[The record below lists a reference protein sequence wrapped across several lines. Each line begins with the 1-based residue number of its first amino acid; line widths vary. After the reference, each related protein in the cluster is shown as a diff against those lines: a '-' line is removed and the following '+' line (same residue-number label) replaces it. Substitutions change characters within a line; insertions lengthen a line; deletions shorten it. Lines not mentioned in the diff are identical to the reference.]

1 MHTRNFVLGFA
12 LSAFLL
18 CYGCSEAE
26 TQTPDPITV
35 GAASV
40 SAQDAA
46 TPRFGTWINQG
57 NPDNVMI
64 YEPYGNGGMKITVGG
79 WNYTTMFDGV
89 FVAVEGQQNA
99 ETAVEV
105 IDEFST
111 RIINK
116 RNGRVSQ
123 IIINTLSA
131 AGSTINNEYIRMD
144 ADGKIIG
151 VGHVVYER
159 SAR

>member
-1 MHTRNFVLGFA
+1 MHARNFTLGVA
-12 LSAFLL
+12 LSAMVL
-18 CYGCSEAE
+18 
-26 TQTPDPITV
+26 V
-35 GAASV
+35 GAANV

-46 TPRFGTWINQG
+46 TGRFCTWINQG
-57 NPDNVMI
+57 NPDNVMV
-64 YEPYGNGGMKITVGG
+64 YEAYGNGGMKITVGS
-79 WNYTTMFDGV
+79 WNYTTMFDGE
-89 FVAVEGQQNA
+89 FVAVSGQDNA

-111 RIINK
+111 RIINR

-151 VGHVVYER
+151 VGHVIYEK
-159 SAR
+159 SAN

>member
-1 MHTRNFVLGFA
+1 MGTRNLVLGLA
-12 LSAFLL
+12 LNTVIL
-18 CYGCSEAE
+18 
-26 TQTPDPITV
+26 V
-35 GAASV
+35 GATSA

-46 TPRFGTWINQG
+46 TPRFGVWINQG
-57 NPDNVMI
+57 NPDNVMV
-64 YEPYGNGGMKITVGG
+64 YEPYGDGGMKVTVGS
-79 WNYTTMFDGV
+79 WNYVTMFDGE
-89 FVAVEGQQNA
+89 FRAVDGQQGA

-111 RIINK
+111 RILNK

-123 IIINTLSA
+123 IIINTVSA

-151 VGHVVYER
+151 VGHVIYER
-159 SAR
+159 SAN

>member
-1 MHTRNFVLGFA
+1 MRTRDLALGLALNAIVL
-12 LSAFLL
+12 
-18 CYGCSEAE
+18 
-26 TQTPDPITV
+26 V
-35 GAASV
+35 GVTNV

-46 TPRFGTWINQG
+46 TPRFGVWINQG
-57 NPDNVMI
+57 NPDNVMV
-64 YEPYGNGGMKITVGG
+64 YEPYGDGGMKITVGS
-79 WNYTTMFDGV
+79 WNYVTLFDGV
-89 FVAVEGQQNA
+89 FRQVDGQDNA

-111 RIINK
+111 RILNK

-123 IIINTLSA
+123 IIINTLSE

-144 ADGKIIG
+144 ADGKITG
-151 VGHVVYER
+151 VGHVIYER

>member
-1 MHTRNFVLGFA
+1 MHSRNLTLGLA
-12 LSAFLL
+12 LSAMVLL
-18 CYGCSEAE
+18 GGCS
-26 TQTPDPITV
+26 PDN
-35 GAASV
+35 V
-40 SAQDAA
+40 SAQN
-46 TPRFGTWINQG
+46 PRFGTWINQG

-89 FVAVEGQQNA
+89 FVTVDGLQDS
-99 ETAVEV
+99 ETAVEI

-123 IIINTLSA
+123 VIINTLSA

-144 ADGKIIG
+144 ADGKIVG
-151 VGHVVYER
+151 VGHVIYER
-159 SAR
+159 SASR

>member
-1 MHTRNFVLGFA
+1 MHARNFTLGVA
-12 LSAFLL
+12 LSAMVL
-18 CYGCSEAE
+18 
-26 TQTPDPITV
+26 V
-35 GAASV
+35 GAANV

-46 TPRFGTWINQG
+46 TGRFGTWINQG
-57 NPDNVMI
+57 NPDNVMV
-64 YEPYGNGGMKITVGG
+64 YEAYGNGGMKITVGS
-79 WNYTTMFDGV
+79 WNYTTMFDGE
-89 FVAVEGQQNA
+89 FVAVSGQDNA

-111 RIINK
+111 RIINR

-151 VGHVVYER
+151 VGHVIYEK
-159 SAR
+159 SAN

>member
-1 MHTRNFVLGFA
+1 MRTRNLTLGLA
-12 LSAFLL
+12 LSAMVL
-18 CYGCSEAE
+18 
-26 TQTPDPITV
+26 V
-35 GAASV
+35 GATNI

-64 YEPYGNGGMKITVGG
+64 YEPYGDGGMKITVGS

-89 FVAVEGQQNA
+89 FVAVDGLENS

-116 RNGRVSQ
+116 RNGRVTQ

-131 AGSTINNEYIRMD
+131 AGSMINNEYIRMD
-144 ADGKIIG
+144 ADGKITG
-151 VGHVVYER
+151 VGHVVYEK
-159 SAR
+159 SANR